1 MKDYRAPF
9 NGNEKLYHQIR
20 VYERQHINVYADQK
34 APELD
39 RSVGNLSKLL
49 WILKLTQR
57 LQIST
62 TTSGSWECMLT
73 HFQ

>member
-20 VYERQHINVYADQK
+20 VYERQDINVYADQK

-49 WILKLTQR
+49 
-57 LQIST
+57 
-62 TTSGSWECMLT
+62 
-73 HFQ
+73 

>member
-34 APELD
+34 AH
-39 RSVGNLSKLL
+39 
-49 WILKLTQR
+49 
-57 LQIST
+57 
-62 TTSGSWECMLT
+62 GSLGRKPV
-73 HFQ
+73 

>member
-9 NGNEKLYHQIR
+9 NGNEKMYHQIR

-39 RSVGNLSKLL
+39 HSVGNLSKLL
-49 WILKLTQR
+49 
-57 LQIST
+57 
-62 TTSGSWECMLT
+62 
-73 HFQ
+73 